1 MLWGWCGP
9 DDTYPIRLPIKAFSF
24 QLASSLLAV
33 KVFPMLYR
41 VKLDVFEGPLDL
53 LLHLVKKNEVDPSDI
68 PVAIITDQY
77 LAYMELLQQLDLDIA
92 GEYLVMAATLL
103 HLKSRMLLPAD
114 ENPEEDEGEDP
125 RAELARQ
132 LLEYQRFKEAADM
145 LARRDQLDRD
155 VFTRLPVR
163 DESETES
170 DLIYDA
176 SLGDLL
182 DALQE
187 VLKRAAPEVVHEVI
201 LEPVSLRERLVGILD
216 TLRERREM
224 LFVEAFPVG
233 SSRLHILTTFLALL
247 ELVRTRMVSVQQEER
262 FGPITMVL
270 AVSTDAPMP
279 ESLEHL

>member
-1 MLWGWCGP
+1 
-9 DDTYPIRLPIKAFSF
+9 
-24 QLASSLLAV
+24 
-33 KVFPMLYR
+33 MLYR

-114 ENPEEDEGEDP
+114 ENPEEEEGEDP

-132 LLEYQRFKEAADM
+132 LLEYQRFKDAAE
-145 LARRDQLDRD
+145 LLTLRDQLDRD
-155 VFTRLPVR
+155 VFSRSPVR
-163 DESETES
+163 DENETES
-170 DLIYDA
+170 DIIYDV

-187 VLKRAAPEVVHEVI
+187 VLKRAAPEVVHEVM
-201 LEPVSLRERLVGILD
+201 LEHISLRERIVVILD
-216 TLRERREM
+216 TLRERSSM
-224 LFVEAFPVG
+224 LFTEMFPLN
-233 SSRLHILTTFLALL
+233 STRLQILTTFLAVL
-247 ELVRTRMVSVQQEER
+247 ELVRTRMVSIQQEER
-262 FGPITMVL
+262 FGPISMTL
-270 AVSTDAPMP
+270 AVSADAPLP

>member
-1 MLWGWCGP
+1 
-9 DDTYPIRLPIKAFSF
+9 
-24 QLASSLLAV
+24 
-33 KVFPMLYR
+33 MLYR

-92 GEYLVMAATLL
+92 GEYLVMAATLV
-103 HLKSRMLLPAD
+103 HLKSRMLLPSD

-132 LLEYQRFKEAADM
+132 LLEYQRFKEAAEM
-145 LARRDQLDRD
+145 LASRDQLDRD

-163 DESETES
+163 DETETES

-201 LEPVSLRERLVGILD
+201 LEHISLRERLVLVLD
-216 TLRERREM
+216 TLRERKEM
-224 LFVEAFPVG
+224 LFTEAFPSG
-233 SSRLHILTTFLALL
+233 STRLQILTTFLALL

-262 FGPITMVL
+262 FGPITMAL
-270 AVSTDAPMP
+270 AVSADAPMP